1 MHSSSLIAG
10 TSLGTID
17 GTGLMRSV
25 WVSGIESP
33 LENPD
38 NIERCQKMRLF
49 SAPLV
54 ARRGRRGARS
64 LAAHDSNSATNHG
77 IAGPCRPFLTRHPSG
92 PFRPLQGSEALLY
105 AAPSR
110 TPKVSPIPR

>member
-1 MHSSSLIAG
+1 MGG
-10 TSLGTID
+10 TAVGTMD
-17 GTGLMRSV
+17 GSGLMRSV
-25 WVSGIESP
+25 WISGIEST

-49 SAPLV
+49 SAALV

-64 LAAHDSNSATNHG
+64 LAALDPNSATNHG
-77 IAGPCRPFLTRHPSG
+77 IAGPCRPFLMRRPSG